1 MIDTADGVAEHLPTP
16 RFAVVGIGTS
26 AGGVAATKQF
36 FENTASDSGM
46 AYVVVLHLSE
56 DHESHLAQILQTVT
70 TMPVVQVNEVT
81 TVEPNHVYVIPP
93 AKHILLDDDRL
104 RLIEPEHVR
113 GRRVPIDLFFRSLAE
128 AYGKNA
134 VAVVLTGTGSDGTLG
149 LERVKEMGG
158 FTVVQ
163 DPEEAEYDGMPRSAI
178 GSGLIDFV
186 LPISEIPDKLRR
198 VINLVEPLEVS
209 ADSGAQDDEG
219 KGGSL
224 REVLSLVQI
233 RTGHDFNNYK
243 RPTLRRRIARRLQVH
258 ELTDLGAYVG
268 LLRSEP
274 EEVED
279 LLRDL
284 LITVTNFFR
293 DPEAFAALE
302 TQIVPKLFEGKTAQ
316 DTVRVWVA
324 GCGTGEE
331 AYSIGMLLLE
341 YAQKL
346 DHPPRIQIFASD
358 INAQAIRI
366 GRDCKYDEAITVDV
380 SPERLERFFIKEG
393 NLYRVKKEL
402 RELVLFAPHNLLRDP
417 PFSKLDLVTCRN
429 LLIYLNRPTQERVIE
444 LFHFS
449 LIRSGYLFL
458 GSSES
463 IDSSAAMFD
472 TVDKRLRLYRARI
485 TNPGSQA
492 ALPPAMPAGGKWLPE
507 RWLTERSRGST
518 DGLPNDRNRSASF
531 SDLHNQL
538 LEQLSIPS
546 VLIDNQ
552 FEILHASD
560 SAVRFLRF
568 TSGEPTHNLLK
579 VVLPGLV
586 LDLRAALMAATRE
599 GKRVEARY
607 VRFDFDGVER
617 SVNID
622 VRPERED
629 GSGLLLVMFEDQP
642 VRSEP
647 DAPPSVSE
655 TLRSD
660 RAIESVVQRLEDE
673 SQAIRERLKSTV
685 EQYEISTEELKASNE
700 ELQAINEELR
710 SASEELETSKEELQS
725 LNEELITVNHELK
738 DNIEEVSRVNSD
750 LQNLMASSNI
760 ATIFLDRRQ
769 FIKRFTPPVKE
780 LFNLIPSDIGRPL
793 AHVTHNL
800 VYNSLSEDVAAV
812 LATLNSQE
820 REITSAT
827 NDCVYLVRLSPYRT
841 SEDRIDG
848 VVLSFVDITER
859 KRSEDILKNSDAR
872 KNEFLAT
879 LSHELRNPL
888 NALRSSLEVMSH
900 LDNVK
905 ELQIERQEAIQ
916 PLEMMRRLIDDLMDV
931 GRVSQGKMRLRL
943 APTPLASVL
952 ERCVQMLSTRISDS
966 GLTFHLEL
974 PAPDV
979 TVSGDAVRLEQVFLN
994 LISNAIK
1001 YSHPSGQIRLTV
1013 KCSDAEVEIHV
1024 RDTGIGLAN
1033 NRLTSIFELFSQV
1046 KVEGTRTQ
1054 DGLGIGLYLVKQIIE
1069 LHGGTV
1075 SAQSDGLG
1083 RGSEFTVRLPMIP
1096 AANATPQSALSPR
1109 TPQPAFDLRTLETP
1123 VKTQPSAAD
1132 TKRWRILLADD
1143 YEPARK
1149 AVARLLKYMGHEIFT
1164 AVDGPDAVEKA
1175 SEFSPELILLDIN
1188 MPGMT
1193 GYEVA
1198 RTLRSHPE
1206 FADTVL
1212 IALTGYGQPE
1222 DIERALKA
1230 GFNGH
1235 IVKPLDPDGL
1245 ETMLLERSWASA
1257 VMSAD

>member
-1 MIDTADGVAEHLPTP
+1 
-16 RFAVVGIGTS
+16 
-26 AGGVAATKQF
+26 
-36 FENTASDSGM
+36 M

-56 DHESHLAQILQTVT
+56 NHESHLAHILQTVT
-70 TMPVVQVNEVT
+70 TMPVMQVNEVI
-81 TVEPNHVYVIPP
+81 TVEPNRVYVIPP
-93 AKHILLDDDRL
+93 AKHILLDDGQL

-178 GSGLIDFV
+178 SSGLIDFV
-186 LPISEIPDKLRR
+186 LPISEIPEKLRR

-209 ADSGAQDDEG
+209 ADSGAQDDDG
-219 KGGSL
+219 KGSSL

-258 ELTDLGAYVG
+258 ELTSLGEYVD

-302 TQIVPKLFEGKTAQ
+302 TKIIPKLFEGKTAQ

-331 AYSIGMLLLE
+331 AYSLGMLLLE
-341 YAQKL
+341 QAQKL
-346 DHPPRIQIFASD
+346 DSPPRIQIFASD

-366 GRDCKYDEAITVDV
+366 GRECKYDEAITVDV
-380 SPERLERFFIKEG
+380 SPERLERFFTKEG

-463 IDSSAAMFD
+463 IDSSAALFE
-472 TVDKRLRLYRARI
+472 TVDKKLRLYRARI
-485 TNPGSQA
+485 MNHGSQG

-507 RWLTERSRGST
+507 RWLTERAQASP
-518 DGLPNDRNRSASF
+518 DGLANDRNRTASF

-538 LEQLSIPS
+538 LEQLSAPS

-552 FEILHASD
+552 FEILHASE

-568 TSGEPTHNLLK
+568 MSGEPTHNLLK
-579 VVLPGLV
+579 AVLPGLV
-586 LDLRAALMAATRE
+586 LDLRAALMTATRE
-599 GKRVEARY
+599 GKRVEARH
-607 VRFDFDGVER
+607 VRFEFEGVER

-629 GSGLLLVMFEDQP
+629 SSGLLLVMFEDHP
-642 VRSEP
+642 VRSER

-673 SQAIRERLKSTV
+673 SLALRDRLKSTV
-685 EQYEISTEELKASNE
+685 EQFEISTEELKASNE

-750 LQNLMASSNI
+750 LQNLMAATNI
-760 ATIFLDRRQ
+760 ATIFLDRSQ
-769 FIKRFTPPVKE
+769 CIKRFTPPVKE
-780 LFNLIPSDIGRPL
+780 LFNLIPSDLGRPL
-793 AHVTHNL
+793 AHVTHTL
-800 VYNSLSEDVAAV
+800 KYNALPEDVAAV

-841 SEDRIDG
+841 SDDRIDG

-859 KRSEDILKNSDAR
+859 KRSEEVLKNSDAR

-888 NALRSSLEVMSH
+888 NSLRSSLEVMSH
-900 LDNVK
+900 MNDVN
-905 ELQIERQEAIQ
+905 ELQAERREATQ
-916 PLEMMRRLIDDLMDV
+916 PLEMMRRLIDDLLDV

-943 APTPLASVL
+943 VPTPLHAVL
-952 ERCVQMLSTRISDS
+952 EHCVQTLSTRFADS
-966 GLTFHLEL
+966 GLTLHLEL
-974 PAPDV
+974 PAPEV
-979 TVSGDAVRLEQVFLN
+979 TVSGDALRLEQVFVN
-994 LISNAIK
+994 LLSNAIK
-1001 YSHPSGQIRLTV
+1001 YSNPGGRIALKVT
-1013 KCSDAEVEIHV
+1013 CSDAEVQVSV
-1024 RDTGIGLAN
+1024 RDTGIGLSPD
-1033 NRLTSIFELFSQV
+1033 RLASIFELFSQV
-1046 KVEGTRTQ
+1046 MVEGTRPQ

-1075 SAQSDGLG
+1075 SAQSGGLG
-1083 RGSEFTVRLPMIP
+1083 RGSELTVRLPMIL
-1096 AANATPQSALSPR
+1096 AADVTLAPTPN
-1109 TPQPAFDLRTLETP
+1109 LRTLE
-1123 VKTQPSAAD
+1123 SAIAPIQ
-1132 TKRWRILLADD
+1132 KSWRILLADD

-1149 AVARLLKYMGHEIFT
+1149 AVARLLKYMGHEICT
-1164 AVDGPDAVEKA
+1164 AVDGLDALEKA
-1175 SEFSPELILLDIN
+1175 AEFSPELILLDIN

-1198 RTLRSHPE
+1198 RALRTHSE

-1212 IALTGYGQPE
+1212 LALTGYGQPE
-1222 DIERALKA
+1222 DVQRALEA

-1235 IVKPLDPDGL
+1235 IVKPLDPDTI
-1245 ETMLLERSWASA
+1245 EKMLLERSWGSA
-1257 VMSAD
+1257 VIAAD

>member
-1 MIDTADGVAEHLPTP
+1 MIGTADGVAENLPTP

-70 TMPVVQVNEVT
+70 KMPVLQVNKVT
-81 TVEPNHVYVIPP
+81 TVEPNHVYIIPP
-93 AKHILLDDDRL
+93 AKHILLDDGQL

-186 LPISEIPDKLRR
+186 LPISEIPNKLRR

-209 ADSGAQDDEG
+209 ADSGAHDDEG
-219 KGGSL
+219 KDGSL

-274 EEVED
+274 EEVDD

-293 DPEAFAALE
+293 DPEAFAVLE
-302 TQIVPKLFEGKTAQ
+302 TQIIPKLFEGKTAQ

-380 SPERLERFFIKEG
+380 SPERLERFFTKEG

-463 IDSSAAMFD
+463 IDSSGALFE
-472 TVDKRLRLYRARI
+472 TVDKKQRLFRAR
-485 TNPGSQA
+485 NANLGSQGA
-492 ALPPAMPAGGKWLPE
+492 VPPAMPAGGKWLPE
-507 RWLTERSRGST
+507 RWLTERSQGST
-518 DGLPNDRNRSASF
+518 DGLLNDRNRPASF
-531 SDLHNQL
+531 SDLHTQM

-552 FEILHASD
+552 FEILHASN

-607 VRFDFDGVER
+607 VRFEFDGVER

-660 RAIESVVQRLEDE
+660 RAIESVVQKLEDE

-685 EQYEISTEELKASNE
+685 DQYEISTEELKASNE

-760 ATIFLDRRQ
+760 ATIFLDRSQ
-769 FIKRFTPPVKE
+769 CIKRFTPPVKE

-793 AHVTHNL
+793 AHVTH
-800 VYNSLSEDVAAV
+800 SLNYDALPKDVAAV

-841 SEDRIDG
+841 GEDRIDG

-859 KRSEDILKNSDAR
+859 KRAEEILKNSDQR

-900 LDNVK
+900 LSDPD
-905 ELQIERQEAIQ
+905 ELQAERQNALQ
-916 PLEMMRRLIDDLMDV
+916 PLEMICRLIDDLLDV
-931 GRVSQGKMRLRL
+931 GRISQGKVRLRF
-943 APTPLASVL
+943 APTPLSTVL
-952 ERCVQMLSTRISDS
+952 ERCAQMLSARMAAS

-974 PAPDV
+974 PPQTV
-979 TVSGDAVRLEQVFLN
+979 TVTGDAVRLEQVFIN
-994 LISNAIK
+994 LLSNAVK
-1001 YSHPSGQIRLTV
+1001 YSNPGGQIWLTV
-1013 KCSDAEVEIHV
+1013 EVGPTAALVRV
-1024 RDTGIGLAN
+1024 RDTGIGLPAD
-1033 NRLTSIFELFSQV
+1033 RLGTVFELFSQIAGA
-1046 KVEGTRTQ
+1046 GTRIQ
-1054 DGLGIGLYLVKQIIE
+1054 DGLGIGLFLVKQIVE

-1075 SAQSDGLG
+1075 TAASDGLG
-1083 RGSEFTVRLPMIP
+1083 RGSQFTVQLPLIADP
-1096 AANATPQSALSPR
+1096 RQISAVPLEPVQAA
-1109 TPQPAFDLRTLETP
+1109 
-1123 VKTQPSAAD
+1123 VAA
-1132 TKRWRILLADD
+1132 KSWRILLSDD

-1149 AVARLLKYMGHEIFT
+1149 AVSRLLRFMGHEIAT
-1164 AVDGPDAVEKA
+1164 AVDGLDTLEKA
-1175 SEFSPELILLDIN
+1175 AQFNPELILLDIN
-1188 MPGMT
+1188 MPDMN

-1198 RTLRSHPE
+1198 HALRSHPE

-1222 DIERALKA
+1222 DIRRATEA

-1235 IVKPLDPDGL
+1235 IVKPLDPDAL
-1245 ETMLLERSWASA
+1245 EKMLLERSWSPA
-1257 VMSAD
+1257 VIAAD